1 MRICILQLT
10 TKAQENCTNVINDE
24 NTWEFTKTFSMNRLV
39 LTVMLTANIIRKHVS
54 DKNWLI

>member
-10 TKAQENCTNVINDE
+10 TKAQENCANVINDE

-39 LTVMLTANIIRKHVS
+39 LTVMLTANIIRKHIS